1 MKPENKLPVLELI
14 SAEMKA
20 VVNTIQP
27 DLPLWPATG
36 TIAEQR
42 QYYTLER
49 RFWNAGAPEMATS
62 AYMVPTP
69 YGQVELASTHPKVTA
84 RRLYFIFMAAALFSA
99 ILIATIALCDCWQ
112 ITPNVR

>member
-20 VVNTIQP
+20 VVNTFQA
-27 DLPLWPATG
+27 DLPPWPATG

-62 AYMVPTP
+62 AYMVPHLM
-69 YGQVELASTHPKVTA
+69 VRSRLASTHPKVTA
-84 RRLYFIFMAAALFSA
+84 RRHYFICMVVVLFSA
-99 ILIATIALCDCWQ
+99 ILIPTIGLCDCWQ
-112 ITPNVR
+112 VTPNVQ